1 VSPLNEHKDMIAITA
16 YYRREAELKAQVDDL
31 QRQLDNART
40 GWLCETCD
48 GRECEGQRQSELMFA
63 ENESLRE
70 KIADWEN
77 AVAHARDNR
86 SQEQHCS
93 CVAPLV
99 GKVQQL
105 ERENAV
111 LQKLI
116 IKAGYIITNFNGEM
130 ALCRD
135 PWHQQKE
142 EQP

>member
-1 VSPLNEHKDMIAITA
+1 VINEHGDMIAISA
-16 YYRREAELKAQVDDL
+16 YYKVQAQVDDL

-48 GRECEGQRQSELMFA
+48 GRDCEGQRQSELMFA

-77 AVAHARDNR
+77 AVLHALEHRPD
-86 SQEQHCS
+86 EQHCT

-99 GKVQQL
+99 GKVRQL
-105 ERENAV
+105 ERENAA

-116 IKAGYIITNFNGEM
+116 IEAGYIITNFNGEM

-135 PWHQQKE
+135 PWHQPKE

>member
-1 VSPLNEHKDMIAITA
+1 
-16 YYRREAELKAQVDDL
+16 
-31 QRQLDNART
+31 
-40 GWLCETCD
+40 
-48 GRECEGQRQSELMFA
+48 MFA

-70 KIADWEN
+70 KIDDWEN
-77 AVAHARDNR
+77 AVLHALDHRPD
-86 SQEQHCS
+86 EQHCT

-99 GKVQQL
+99 GKVKQL
-105 ERENAV
+105 ERENAA

-135 PWHQQKE
+135 PWHQPKE

>member
-1 VSPLNEHKDMIAITA
+1 MSDQELHLRTIIE
-16 YYRREAELKAQVDDL
+16 RLERE
-31 QRQLDNART
+31 NAV
-40 GWLCETCD
+40 
-48 GRECEGQRQSELMFA
+48 
-63 ENESLRE
+63 LRE
-70 KIADWEN
+70 QIDDWEN

-86 SQEQHCS
+86 SQEQHCT
-93 CVAPLV
+93 CVPPLL

-105 ERENAV
+105 ERENAA

-135 PWHQQKE
+135 PWHQPKE

>member
-1 VSPLNEHKDMIAITA
+1 MNPVNEHGDMIAISA
-16 YYRREAELKAQVDDL
+16 YYKVQAQVDDL

-70 KIADWEN
+70 KIDDWEN
-77 AVAHARDNR
+77 AVLHALDHRPD
-86 SQEQHCS
+86 EQHCT

-99 GKVQQL
+99 GKVKQL
-105 ERENAV
+105 ERENAA

-135 PWHQQKE
+135 PWHQPKE